1 MIRSCLPVPSLS
13 SKAAA
18 VSPAKLNLAAK
29 SCTFDVDDLKAA
41 KPTANPKTTYARL
54 HAIKAQ
60 RGMAGTLA
68 TSRLV
73 RSCSC
78 MFGRP
83 VEYAAIVLNTFTLY
97 KLPQSCKKAEILA
110 CCAACIKFNSRSCA
124 PPVIV
129 EYVWLP

>member
-1 MIRSCLPVPSLS
+1 MIRSCPPVPSLS

-41 KPTANPKTTYARL
+41 KANANPKTTYARL
-54 HAIKAQ
+54 HAIMAQ
-60 RGMAGTLA
+60 RGIAGTLA
-68 TSRLV
+68 MRKLV

-78 MFGRP
+78 MLERP

-97 KLPQSCKKAEILA
+97 KLPHSRIKPELLA
-110 CCAACIKFNSRSCA
+110 CCAAC
-124 PPVIV
+124 
-129 EYVWLP
+129 

>member
-41 KPTANPKTTYARL
+41 KPNANPKNTYTRL
-54 HAIKAQ
+54 HAIMAQ
-60 RGMAGTLA
+60 RGTVGILA
-68 TSRLV
+68 TRKTV

-78 MFGRP
+78 MLGRP
-83 VEYAAIVLNTFTLY
+83 VEYAAIVLNTLTLY
-97 KLPQSCKKAEILA
+97 KLP
-110 CCAACIKFNSRSCA
+110 
-124 PPVIV
+124 
-129 EYVWLP
+129 